1 MRRLRP
7 WILWALLTA
16 LGVAGFGCN
25 TIRGAGQD
33 LERAGE
39 AVQNAID

>member
-16 LGVAGFGCN
+16 LDVAGFGCN
-25 TIRGAGQD
+25 TLRGAGQD
-33 LERAGE
+33 IQRAGE
-39 AVQNAID
+39 AIQHAAE

>member
-1 MRRLRP
+1 MIYIRKL
-7 WILWALLTA
+7 ILGCLL
-16 LGVAGFGCN
+16 VAFSVCMLGCN

-39 AVQNAID
+39 AIQDAVQ

>member
-7 WILWALLTA
+7 WILWALLLA
-16 LGVAGFGCN
+16 LCVAGFGCN

-39 AVQNAID
+39 AIQHAVE

>member
-1 MRRLRP
+1 MRRLRQG
-7 WILWALLTA
+7 ILGGLLIALSVWL
-16 LGVAGFGCN
+16 FGCN

-39 AVQNAID
+39 AIQSAID